1 MRDKGKITV
10 IVITTPNLSKWYIT
24 IFIILRNFQVS
35 DQIYLRKYNLR
46 DWLCVIA
53 LNNDKDR
60 FLSVP
65 RNKCLAF
72 FLCLLKRIGRLCLRS
87 CRRKKAFSM
96 YCQTDCKT
104 DCKKRRAATT
114 SLISM
119 YCQTDC
125 KKDVCLVPVTATA
138 IVRQTVEELL
148 YIFGS
153 AFFMEI
159 ENSDCLVVCSESL
172 IALV

>member
-1 MRDKGKITV
+1 MDFSTLEKFLQEQIKVGGKPELLV
-10 IVITTPNLSKWYIT
+10 TPFPLCETKARSPYRHHRSHLSKWYIT
-24 IFIILRNFQVS
+24 IFILRNLQVS

-60 FLSVP
+60 FLPVP

-72 FLCLLKRIGRLCLRS
+72 FLCLLKRIDVSLRFRPAGIDIVTGWGRYFR
-87 CRRKKAFSM
+87 
-96 YCQTDCKT
+96 
-104 DCKKRRAATT
+104 
-114 SLISM
+114 
-119 YCQTDC
+119 
-125 KKDVCLVPVTATA
+125 VTATA

-159 ENSDCLVVCSESL
+159 ENSDCLVVCGESL

>member
-10 IVITTPNLSKWYIT
+10 IVITAPNLSKWYIT
-24 IFIILRNFQVS
+24 IFILRNFQVS

-60 FLSVP
+60 FRPAGIDIVTGW
-65 RNKCLAF
+65 
-72 FLCLLKRIGRLCLRS
+72 GRHFR
-87 CRRKKAFSM
+87 
-96 YCQTDCKT
+96 
-104 DCKKRRAATT
+104 
-114 SLISM
+114 
-119 YCQTDC
+119 
-125 KKDVCLVPVTATA
+125 VTATS

-148 YIFGS
+148 YILGS

-159 ENSDCLVVCSESL
+159 ENSDCLVVCGESL

>member
-1 MRDKGKITV
+1 MDFSTLEKFLQEQIKVGAKPELLVTPFPLCERDKGKITV
-10 IVITTPNLSKWYIT
+10 IVITAPNLSKWYIT
-24 IFIILRNFQVS
+24 IFILRNFQVS
-35 DQIYLRKYNLR
+35 DQIYLRKYNLH

-60 FLSVP
+60 FLPVP

-72 FLCLLKRIGRLCLRS
+72 FLCFLKRIDVSLRFRPAGIDIVTGWGRHFR
-87 CRRKKAFSM
+87 
-96 YCQTDCKT
+96 
-104 DCKKRRAATT
+104 
-114 SLISM
+114 
-119 YCQTDC
+119 
-125 KKDVCLVPVTATA
+125 VTATE

-159 ENSDCLVVCSESL
+159 ENSDCLVVCGESL

>member
-1 MRDKGKITV
+1 MDFSTLEKFLQEQIKVGGKPELLV
-10 IVITTPNLSKWYIT
+10 TPFPLCETKARSPYRHHRSHLSKWYIT
-24 IFIILRNFQVS
+24 IFILRNLQVS

-60 FLSVP
+60 FRPAGIDIVTGW
-65 RNKCLAF
+65 
-72 FLCLLKRIGRLCLRS
+72 GRYFR
-87 CRRKKAFSM
+87 
-96 YCQTDCKT
+96 
-104 DCKKRRAATT
+104 
-114 SLISM
+114 
-119 YCQTDC
+119 
-125 KKDVCLVPVTATA
+125 VTATA

-159 ENSDCLVVCSESL
+159 ENLDCLVVCGESL